1 MLVMQKSLTDLMIMF
16 HLLVNLALFRGGLC
30 VGNAKFPH
38 RPYDCVSFASKL
50 STFQGGIMC
59 W

>member
-1 MLVMQKSLTDLMIMF
+1 MHVLADLKIMF
-16 HLLVNLALFRGGLC
+16 RLLVKLALFRRGLC
-30 VGNAKFPH
+30 VGNAKIPH
-38 RPYDCVSFASKL
+38 RPYDYVSFASKL